1 MHPLIPASFHLCI
14 LEYRPTVL
22 PAEPANRDT
31 TSPYPQGGRLLFDLN
46 LSLPAGAGT
55 WFDLV
60 HGVYFID
67 ITSQGNESV
76 VVQSVPG
83 PAGERETLPKG
94 FVRLSA
100 QTRLAIRNSG
110 REGSANVSVKIL
122 RFAQ

>member
-1 MHPLIPASFHLCI
+1 MHPLIPASAHLCI
-14 LEYRPTVL
+14 LEYRPSVL
-22 PAEPANRDT
+22 PAEPVNRDST
-31 TSPYPQGGRLLFDLN
+31 PAYPEGGRLLFDLN
-46 LSLPAGAGT
+46 LSLPAGSGT

-67 ITSQGNESV
+67 ITPQGNAPI
-76 VVQSVPG
+76 VVQPVPDL
-83 PAGERETLPKG
+83 AGAQETLPKG

-110 REGSANVSVKIL
+110 QDESATVSVKIL